1 MSATADRIRRWTL
14 TRRGRVALAGAAL
27 VAAAL
32 LVAGLTGWG
41 DPSSDVPTTEVVRGE
56 FVDYLRLRGEVRPV
70 RSIMV
75 TAPIDAGDMQI
86 VKLVRDGAA
95 VSRGDVIAEFNP
107 ARLQQTLQEK
117 QSELRQAEAEIEQ
130 AEAEGRLREE
140 QDVTALAEARYNVER
155 ARLDANNEQW
165 LPRIEAEQAKLRLAD
180 ANERVR
186 EVERTVESNRTNSA
200 AEIARREHKRDKARL
215 EVARAERGLQKL
227 ALVAPG
233 DGIVTLLPNFRA
245 GSMFSSS
252 PPVFRVGDQAWPGAP
267 IAELPDLSS
276 VTLAARLDET
286 DRGRLEV
293 GQPAVVRIDAIPDR
307 EFEGRVAEIGVVA
320 RTDFSGWPPA
330 HNFDFEVELL
340 ESDPRLRSGM
350 SGTVRVAAERLDGVL
365 LVPAAAVV
373 RKDGRTLAYVR
384 RGRAFEPREIAIDRE
399 GEDQIVVREGLDAG
413 DRVALRDPT
422 GPGGRP

>member
-1 MSATADRIRRWTL
+1 MSRARDLLRRWTA
-14 TRRGRVALAGAAL
+14 TRRGRVVAGGVAL
-27 VAAAL
+27 VAAIAL
-32 LVAGLTGWG
+32 GVGVLGWG
-41 DPSSDVPTTEVVRGE
+41 DPASDVPTVEVVRGE

-70 RSIMV
+70 RSV
-75 TAPIDAGDMQI
+75 LVAAPTDAGDMQI
-86 VKLVRDGAA
+86 VKLVRDGAV

-130 AEAEGRLREE
+130 AQAEARLREE
-140 QDVTALAEARYNVER
+140 QDVTALAEAHYNVER
-155 ARLDANNEQW
+155 AKLDANNEQW

-180 ANERVR
+180 AEERRR

-215 EVARAERGLQKL
+215 EVARAERGLGAL

-233 DGIVTLLPNFRA
+233 DGVVTLLPNYRA

-252 PPVFRVGDQAWPGAP
+252 PPKFRVGDQAWPGAV

-276 VTLAARLDET
+276 VRLEARLDET
-286 DRGRLEV
+286 DRGRLQV
-293 GQPAVVRIDAIPDR
+293 GLPAVVRVDAIPDR
-307 EFEGRVAEIGVVA
+307 EFEGRITEIGVVA

-330 HNFDFEVELL
+330 RNFDL
-340 ESDPRLRSGM
+340 EIEILQTDPRLRSGM
-350 SGTVRVAAERLDGVL
+350 SGTVRVAAERLDDVL
-365 LVPAAAVV
+365 LVPLSAVV
-373 RKDGRTLAYVR
+373 RKDGRTLAFVR
-384 RGRAFEPREIAIDRE
+384 RGRAFEARDIAIDRE
-399 GEDQIVVREGLDAG
+399 GEDQVVVREGLEPG

-422 GPGGRP
+422 APGGPS